1 MKSYIPYKGALLNP
15 RRDRTFKAIFGGDS
29 PEARLALKS
38 FLEAIFEKE
47 VGNIQLG
54 PNELPGDDDVEK
66 IPRFDITCTMDGERV
81 NVEMQNIDTFL
92 NYANRVEYYVA
103 HLLNHYAPKG
113 KKWTDM
119 EKVYQV
125 SVLNFLFHKDSK
137 DSAITQYQMRSEDGK
152 MLNSRQNIIILE
164 LPKILEKSDDIAT
177 LTPVERWCTFLKYAD
192 VPEKRDVIT
201 SLCKAEA
208 GIMAATTVL
217 SRESQDEIAWR
228 LETARDMAERDY
240 LDLVGGIEDRDA
252 IIAQKNA
259 ELKQQAAEIARLK
272 AQLAELQQ

>member
-1 MKSYIPYKGALLNP
+1 
-15 RRDRTFKAIFGGDS
+15 
-29 PEARLALKS
+29 
-38 FLEAIFEKE
+38 
-47 VGNIQLG
+47 
-54 PNELPGDDDVEK
+54 
-66 IPRFDITCTMDGERV
+66 
-81 NVEMQNIDTFL
+81 MQNASTFL
-92 NYANRVEYYVA
+92 NFANRIEYYVA
-103 HLLNHYAPKG
+103 HLLNHYTPKG

-125 SVLNFLFHKDSK
+125 SVLNFLFHKSSDE
-137 DSAITQYQMRSEDGK
+137 SAITQYQMRTEDGR
-152 MLNSRQNIIILE
+152 MLNSRMNIIILE
-164 LPKILEKSDDIAT
+164 LPKILDKSEDIAT

-217 SRESQDEIAWR
+217 SRESQDELAWR

-252 IIAQKNA
+252 KIAQMNE
-259 ELKQQAAEIARLK
+259 ELSFQAAEIARLRE
-272 AQLAELQQ
+272 QLAKYQA